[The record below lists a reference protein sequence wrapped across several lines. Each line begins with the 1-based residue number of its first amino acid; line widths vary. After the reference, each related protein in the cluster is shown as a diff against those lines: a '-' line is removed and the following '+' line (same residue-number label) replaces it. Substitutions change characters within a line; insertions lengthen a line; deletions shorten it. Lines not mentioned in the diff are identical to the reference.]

1 MNKLFI
7 ILIIIIIFFR
17 QTIFLNADN
26 NTYIN
31 TTNIIYDE
39 ERGIVELA
47 KNSKINFDDV
57 NILVDRGI
65 IDYKNDKIE
74 VFGNFYLYQDLNIL
88 SGKDLVGDTSL
99 KKFQL

>member
-7 ILIIIIIFFR
+7 ILILIIIFFR

-39 ERGIVELA
+39 KERL
-47 KNSKINFDDV
+47 
-57 NILVDRGI
+57 
-65 IDYKNDKIE
+65 
-74 VFGNFYLYQDLNIL
+74 
-88 SGKDLVGDTSL
+88 
-99 KKFQL
+99 